1 MTPNTLNASHP
12 PLFDLLISHFSN
24 LRRKKNNPINQNPE
38 NPFFFSAMPLCS
50 SCPTEQNTLALA
62 RSVMRP
68 RARADGLWG
77 KQTRPLRA
85 NAPRRLGF
93 RSGGGAD
100 INAEVERGAAARG
113 SSCFR
118 FHCRS
123 KSNSRFWR
131 SAEVNGHCH
140 DPMALSSKRN
150 PSV

>member
-24 LRRKKNNPINQNPE
+24 LRKKNNPINQNPE

-50 SCPTEQNTLALA
+50 PCPAEQNTLALA
-62 RSVMRP
+62 RLLGNEAPSQGRWAV
-68 RARADGLWG
+68 G
-77 KQTRPLRA
+77 QTNVPPRA

-93 RSGGGAD
+93 RSGGAD